1 MSILTKLLSDY
12 TRTCVQVFEVY
23 HSYIHTYL
31 ASSVRVAS
39 AEDKVLFLL
48 LNITLS
54 EIIRIILLI

>member
-12 TRTCVQVFEVY
+12 TKTCVQVFEAY
-23 HSYIHTYL
+23 CSYIHTYL
-31 ASSVRVAS
+31 ASSVRDAS
-39 AEDKVLFLL
+39 AEDIVLLLL